1 MKKLLAFTLSMSL
14 TFMPAISYAQASS
27 GANIAKMILTMSNG
41 IVGASV
47 LAKCKLGATQPSVL
61 IYSAGG
67 LTFVASEFFIG
78 KAKTQATAEIAMDV
92 DKLQEE
98 SKSGGDVQ
106 IKMIDAQIKDEKE
119 NLKFIKKRKTF
130 MDVIKYVYTGATAM
144 AIIETIWSKVPAFNK
159 PDGAACTPNNAH
171 WAVVK
176 GIEVGYSV
184 LGSIA
189 SQEDKSF
196 GGIAKGVG
204 MGVATSVGTSLASN
218 LLKEGAGQKKILEL
232 LGLGADGVD
241 KASIPIINSGIG
253 RIAFFGGAGALSYWV
268 AGDLG
273 KQKRASE
280 ERIAMMEKSKQ
291 EFESATRDDD
301 GIEAGGPGSVHI
313 GGPTANAANNPNIAK
328 LPNTIPPARTCLK
341 SGNSFEYS
349 AAACSSPMKLTA
361 PKLNSK
367 IYPPELIR
375 FSNTTHDL
383 ANALAAG
390 DMERADIEVG
400 KLESQ
405 AGKIEALK
413 DKLLADLNKKLKE
426 EGKAPV
432 KVDTAAEIDRQMKA
446 FSDELKKNGVNP
458 GFSMLAGAD
467 NQADSEEKAT
477 DEKTIL
483 EGEAPEVV
491 KAEPAA
497 DVPPEDFY
505 LSNGETSAEFE
516 NSGRLASLSERLEE
530 FEATEGDVVTD
541 PGVSIFKQVSNRYL
555 LNYEKILN
563 RKELPSPTE
572 KKE

>member
-27 GANIAKMILTMSNG
+27 GANIAKMVLTMSNG
-41 IVGASV
+41 IVGASI
-47 LAKCKLGATQPSVL
+47 LSQCKGGAPSVYL
-61 IYSAGG
+61 YSAGG
-67 LTFVASEFFIG
+67 LTFVASELLIG
-78 KAKTQATAEIAMDV
+78 KARTQASAEIAMDV
-92 DKLQEE
+92 DKLQAE

-106 IKMIDAQIKDEKE
+106 LKMIDAQIKDEKE

-130 MDVIKYVYTGATAM
+130 MDIIKYVYTAATAS
-144 AIIETIWSKVPAFNK
+144 AIIEIYTSLFTQTACIPN
-159 PDGAACTPNNAH
+159 GASA
-171 WAVVK
+171 AVVK
-176 GIEVGYSV
+176 SIELGYSV
-184 LGSIA
+184 LGSVA

-204 MGVATSVGTSLASN
+204 LGAATSVGTSLVTN
-218 LLKEGAGQKKILEL
+218 LVKKGGGKQKIGEL
-232 LGLGADGVD
+232 LGFGATAAEKGV
-241 KASIPIINSGIG
+241 PILNTAIG
-253 RIAFFGGAGALSYWV
+253 RIGFFGGSGLMAYLV

-273 KQKRASE
+273 KQKKASE

-291 EFESATRDDD
+291 EFENATRDNE
-301 GIEAGGPGSVHI
+301 GIEAGGDGSVKL
-313 GGPTANAANNPNIAK
+313 GGPAANAANNPNITT
-328 LPNTIPPARTCLK
+328 LPKVTPPARTCLK

-349 AAACSSPMKLTA
+349 TAACSSPMKLTA
-361 PKLNSK
+361 PRLNPQF
-367 IYPPELIR
+367 YPPELIK

-390 DMERADIEVG
+390 DMGRADIEVG

-413 DKLLADLNKKLKE
+413 DKLLADLNKKLKA

-432 KVDTAAEIDRQMKA
+432 KIDTAAEIDRQMKA
-446 FSDELKKNGVNP
+446 FSDELKKNGVDP
-458 GFSMLAGAD
+458 GFSMMAGTD
-467 NQADSEEKAT
+467 NQAAPEEKVV
-477 DEKTIL
+477 DEKNVL
-483 EGEAPEVV
+483 EGESPEVV
-491 KAEPAA
+491 KVEPAA
-497 DVPPEDFY
+497 EVPTDFT
-505 LSNGETSAEFE
+505 LSDGETSAEFE

-530 FEATEGDVVTD
+530 FESSEGDVVTD

-563 RKELPSPTE
+563 RKELPAPLE

>member
-27 GANIAKMILTMSNG
+27 GANIAKMVLTMSNG

-67 LTFVASEFFIG
+67 ITFVASELFLG
-78 KAKTQATAEIAMDV
+78 KAKTQASVEIAMDV
-92 DKLQEE
+92 DKLQAE

-106 IKMIDAQIKDEKE
+106 IKMFDAQIRDEKE

-130 MDVIKYVYTGATAM
+130 MDVIKFVYTGATVM

-159 PDGAACTPNNAH
+159 PDGAACSPNNAH

-184 LGSIA
+184 LGNIG
-189 SQEDKSF
+189 SQGDKSF

-204 MGVATSVGTSLASN
+204 MGVANSVGTSLVTN
-218 LLKEGAGQKKILEL
+218 LLKKDGSRKIMDL
-232 LGLGADGVD
+232 LGLGSDGVD
-241 KASIPIINSGIG
+241 KASIPLISSGIG
-253 RIAFFGGAGALSYWV
+253 RIAFFAGSGALSYWV

-273 KQKRASE
+273 KQKKASE

-291 EFESATRDDD
+291 EFENATRDNE
-301 GIEAGGPGSVHI
+301 GIEAGGDGSVKL
-313 GGPTANAANNPNIAK
+313 GGPAANAANNPNITT
-328 LPNTIPPARTCLK
+328 LPKVTPPARTCLK

-349 AAACSSPMKLTA
+349 TAACSSPMKLTA
-361 PKLNSK
+361 PRLNPQF
-367 IYPPELIR
+367 YPPELIK

-390 DMERADIEVG
+390 DMGRADIEVG

-413 DKLLADLNKKLKE
+413 DKLLADLNKKLKA

-432 KVDTAAEIDRQMKA
+432 KIDTAAEIDRQMKA
-446 FSDELKKNGVNP
+446 FSDELKKNGVDP
-458 GFSMLAGAD
+458 GFSMMAGTD
-467 NQADSEEKAT
+467 NQAAPEEKVV
-477 DEKTIL
+477 DEKNVL
-483 EGEAPEVV
+483 EGESPEVV
-491 KAEPAA
+491 KVEPAA
-497 DVPPEDFY
+497 EVPTDFT
-505 LSNGETSAEFE
+505 LSDGETSAEFE

-530 FEATEGDVVTD
+530 FESSEGDVVTD

-563 RKELPSPTE
+563 RKELPAPLE